1 MKSQSRLRRL
11 ASAVQT
17 MRPFRRTVRDGHRH
31 ECFSATPCRDAEV
44 AFSPEERATEGHVPA
59 SRESRS
65 SRQFVEVSTL
75 PRGVRPSAPRLLQHI
90 LEVGDSRQSSTPS
103 SQVFYSN
110 WLSGLSGINS
120 VTSFATWNPPYVIS
134 LFFARNGR
142 FAHSSCLRAGSGH
155 LVETSQVGDGRER
168 EAVRSSATAGDS
180 HPAEERQAEET
191 VKHRG
196 DAEEVLIDT
205 RLFDECIYTEE
216 EDILEKKR
224 RIGVGMGVGGS
235 APHRRGASFSL
246 SVSLDPPFS
255 SSDLQGPSPFTLSSQ
270 SPHPD
275 SLPPS
280 PPHGAPFSPT
290 RASPSAL
297 SSSPKLVP
305 VSEYR
310 KLSWRFPPDQV
321 AVGAFDLAVK
331 FETLVSL
338 RFPLDQHARRA
349 QAGSRSQPSSLS
361 SSRPLAE
368 MPRPYGRLPP
378 PVAFEKMLGEAISIA
393 KANADILPVSTLL
406 SVAHAAARLGVQVFS
421 FASALRRRALV
432 LLPEIK
438 NPAAFIRLLQDLE
451 KLGGLGDRHFVFFRE
466 KVKETLQSASSRCSL
481 FGTTLVVHLLA
492 RHRLR
497 DEELLTLA
505 YRRFSRNRYTLAAA
519 VRQTP
524 SLLAALP
531 LALSRLEAPTLAAA
545 VLDSLLSDQAPATV
559 SQLSIHELSNLAYA
573 IACVSTNSQVTVDT
587 DPSSADSGSC
597 HEQRPERFGIG
608 SWEKADQSGLKMQL
622 KPEQRSLREQYNAPG
637 VDPGENNATGGG
649 VGDPFLGNKR
659 EKNTSFKV
667 LETRAVCTPEE
678 LRRRSTLLT
687 TILRTLS
694 RSSLRRHPLNSPF
707 ERAWRQM
714 QIIDLYLQFNIGPLR
729 VDDEEALQFLS
740 LARTKKLL
748 NLVHV
753 SQVQK
758 RVGRLLFDEGL
769 MSEINVEYPLGPYV
783 LDFAIPSR
791 KLVVEVDGEAHFFF
805 GTTVPTAQTRMKR
818 ELLAAMGWHLV
829 VVPQELWRNKRK
841 GKIKEFVA
849 RKVRE
854 GLEIDNSDR

>member
-1 MKSQSRLRRL
+1 MKLRPKLSRRL
-11 ASAVQT
+11 EAAVQT
-17 MRPFRRTVRDGHRH
+17 PLPFRRTVRYGHRQNGCCPTPFFPDAGFAFLPTDRAA
-31 ECFSATPCRDAEV
+31 ESRVSAQDDAPSSA
-44 AFSPEERATEGHVPA
+44 AFEDWSKPPGGRKTAWRLQDAPGI
-59 SRESRS
+59 SRSRPSSELNSHGLYSSCWPGVTGNNAGSFSRS
-65 SRQFVEVSTL
+65 SVQLWAS
-75 PRGVRPSAPRLLQHI
+75 
-90 LEVGDSRQSSTPS
+90 
-103 SQVFYSN
+103 
-110 WLSGLSGINS
+110 
-120 VTSFATWNPPYVIS
+120 
-134 LFFARNGR
+134 R
-142 FAHSSCLRAGSGH
+142 FAKDRRFPRSRCLHTGRCHVEPSRRGGGGETECVPVSSSGDCTR
-155 LVETSQVGDGRER
+155 V
-168 EAVRSSATAGDS
+168 
-180 HPAEERQAEET
+180 EERRAD
-191 VKHRG
+191 G
-196 DAEEVLIDT
+196 DTELLTGPEKEIDIDM
-205 RLFDECIYTEE
+205 RFFDGSVYSEE
-216 EDILEKKR
+216 EDLLEKKR
-224 RIGVGMGVGGS
+224 RIGVGMGPGGS
-235 APHRRGASFSL
+235 APSRGAPPASGSSPGSFRSSCGRGVFVSSPTSSQAGLLSESL
-246 SVSLDPPFS
+246 PRAPSCSPPLAPPPFS
-255 SSDLQGPSPFTLSSQ
+255 PSSL
-270 SPHPD
+270 
-275 SLPPS
+275 
-280 PPHGAPFSPT
+280 
-290 RASPSAL
+290 
-297 SSSPKLVP
+297 SSPKLVP
-305 VSEYR
+305 VSEYC
-310 KLSWRFPPDQV
+310 KLSRRFPPGQE

-338 RFPLDQHARRA
+338 RFPLDQHPRRTHA
-349 QAGSRSQPSSLS
+349 CFPRSRLASMP
-361 SSRPLAE
+361 SRP
-368 MPRPYGRLPP
+368 RPPASLPSP
-378 PVAFEKMLGEAISIA
+378 AAFQQLLGEAISIA

-406 SVAHAAARLGVQVFS
+406 SVAHAAARLGVQIFS
-421 FASALRRRALV
+421 FASALRRRALD

-451 KLGGLGDRHFVFFRE
+451 KLGGLGDRHFIFFRE

-519 VRQTP
+519 VRETP

-531 LALSRLEAPTLAAA
+531 LALSRLEVPTLAAS
-545 VLDSLLSDQAPATV
+545 VLDSLLRDQARATL

-573 IACVSTNSQVTVDT
+573 IACVSTHSQVTVGTRAST
-587 DPSSADSGSC
+587 DDAGSC
-597 HEQRPERFGIG
+597 HAERLERFVRDPPKSSGKLGCDMQLQPEQRPASKQAGNAFVDSTESNAASRGIG
-608 SWEKADQSGLKMQL
+608 GQA
-622 KPEQRSLREQYNAPG
+622 PENQRG
-637 VDPGENNATGGG
+637 KD
-649 VGDPFLGNKR
+649 
-659 EKNTSFKV
+659 TSFQV

-678 LRRRSTLLT
+678 LGRRSALLT

-694 RSSLRRHPLNSPF
+694 RSSLRRQPLNSPF

-714 QIIDLYLQFNIGPLR
+714 QIIDLHLQYKIGPLC

-740 LARTKKLL
+740 LAREKKLL

-769 MSEINVEYPLGPYV
+769 MSEICVEYPLGPYV

-818 ELLAAMGWHLV
+818 ELLAAMGWHVV

-854 GLEIDNSDR
+854 GLEIDSGGR